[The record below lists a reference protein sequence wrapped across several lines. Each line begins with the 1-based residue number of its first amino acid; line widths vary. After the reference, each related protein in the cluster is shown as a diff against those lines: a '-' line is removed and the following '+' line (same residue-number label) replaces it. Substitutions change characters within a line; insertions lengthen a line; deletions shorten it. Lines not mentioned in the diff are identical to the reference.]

1 MTKRVVVLKD
11 RYVDSVVQM
20 SASRAMM
27 DVDGVEWAAAAMGTP
42 ANLETLSS
50 RGFDTG
56 EFEATANDCFLA
68 VDAASDD
75 ALDPALDVGRKALAG
90 GTANGAGGGGAAP
103 AGPERPR
110 SMTEALDALG
120 SGANLAIVS
129 VPGDYAALE
138 AHKALS
144 AGLHVLLFSDN
155 VPLDQEV
162 ELKERAEAA
171 GLLVMGPGAGTAM
184 LGRTGLGFANVVA
197 GETAPAACALP
208 GNGENP
214 GADQAAGTDSR
225 PGVGVVAAAGTG
237 AQEVAALL
245 DRGGARVTAII
256 GVGGRD
262 LSETVGGR
270 MAKSGL
276 RALRA
281 DAGTDAILLV
291 SKPPSEGVAKDVL
304 AEAGGLHLPPPH
316 KPAVAALIGLAEPVP
331 TPEGVRLA
339 STLEGGATRLL
350 AELGLPPLDLDGGLR
365 AAVTEAISGL
375 PAQRQ
380 LVRGL
385 FSGGTLCYEALVIL
399 SGILGPVYSNTPIRK
414 GWGLPAPDGAHVC
427 LDLGEEEYTKGRPH
441 PMIDP
446 EARIEHLRVEGARPD
461 VAVVLLDVVLGYGS
475 HDDPAGR
482 LAPVCAEI
490 RAGGQGPAVVA
501 YVLGTD
507 GDPQDLA
514 AQRAT
519 LVDAGCIVPPTA
531 GRAALA
537 AAALA
542 ARRPELVEE
551 TLS

>member
-1 MTKRVVVLKD
+1 
-11 RYVDSVVQM
+11 M

-42 ANLETLSS
+42 ANLETLSG

-75 ALDPALDVGRKALAG
+75 ALEPALDVGRKALAG
-90 GTANGAGGGGAAP
+90 GTANGSGGGEAATAGA
-103 AGPERPR
+103 ERPR

-197 GETAPAACALP
+197 GETVAVACALP
-208 GNGENP
+208 GNGDEP
-214 GADQAAGTDSR
+214 GADQADGSTDSR

-245 DRGGARVTAII
+245 DRGGARLTAII

-270 MAKSGL
+270 MARSGL

-281 DAGTDAILLV
+281 DAGTDAVLLV
-291 SKPPSEGVAKDVL
+291 SKPPSEGVAKAVL
-304 AEAGGLHLPPPH
+304 AEAEG

-331 TPEGVRLA
+331 TPDGVRLA

-375 PAQRQ
+375 PPERR

-399 SGILGPVYSNTPIRK
+399 SGLLGPVYSNTPIRK

-490 RAGGQGPAVVA
+490 RAGGRGPAVVA

-507 GDPQDLA
+507 GDPQGLD

-519 LVDAGCIVPPTA
+519 LVEAGCIVPPTA

>member
-1 MTKRVVVLKD
+1 VTARRVVVLKD

-20 SASRAMM
+20 SASRSMM
-27 DVDGVEWAAAAMGTP
+27 DVDGVAWAAAAMGTP
-42 ANLETLSS
+42 ANLDTLAG

-56 EFEATANDCFLA
+56 SFEATANDCFLA
-68 VDAASDD
+68 VDAESDD
-75 ALDPALDVGRKALAG
+75 ALQAALESGQAAL
-90 GTANGAGGGGAAP
+90 GGGAAAGGDGQGP
-103 AGPERPR
+103 AAGTAERPR
-110 SMTEALDALG
+110 SLSEALDILG
-120 SGANLAIVS
+120 AGANLAIVS

-155 VPLDQEV
+155 VPVDQEV
-162 ELKERAEAA
+162 ELKERAEEA

-197 GETAPAACALP
+197 ASESDSD
-208 GNGENP
+208 
-214 GADQAAGTDSR
+214 ADPR

-262 LSETVGGR
+262 LSQAVGGR
-270 MAKSGL
+270 MARSGV

-281 DAGTDAILLV
+281 DPGTDAVLLV
-291 SKPPSEGVAKDVL
+291 SKPPSEAVAGTVL
-304 AEAGGLHLPPPH
+304 AEAAG
-316 KPAVAALIGLAEPVP
+316 KRAVAALIGLAAPIP
-331 TPEGVRLA
+331 TPDGVTLA
-339 STLEGGATRLL
+339 STLEGGATALL
-350 AELGLPPLDLDGGLR
+350 AALGLPPLDLDAGLK
-365 AAVTEAISGL
+365 AAVTDAVAAL
-375 PAQRQ
+375 PAERQ

-399 SGILGPVYSNTPIRK
+399 SGILGPVYSNTPLRK

-446 EARIEHLRVEGARPD
+446 EARIEHLRVEGGRPD
-461 VAVVLLDVVLGYGS
+461 VAVVLLDVVLGYGA

-490 RAGGQGPAVVA
+490 RAGGRGPAVVA

-507 GDPQDLA
+507 TDPQGLA
-514 AQRAT
+514 ASRAT
-519 LVDAGCIVPPTA
+519 LAEAGCIVPPTA

-542 ARRPELVEE
+542 SRRPDLVEE
-551 TLS
+551 PLS

>member
-1 MTKRVVVLKD
+1 MSRTVEVHKD

-42 ANLETLSS
+42 ANLETLAGK
-50 RGFDTG
+50 GFDTNS
-56 EFEATANDCFLA
+56 FDATANDCFLA
-68 VDAASDD
+68 IDAASDD
-75 ALDPALDVGRKALAG
+75 ALDAALEVGQQALAG
-90 GTANGAGGGGAAP
+90 GADSGPAGGLAGTAA
-103 AGPERPR
+103 AERPR
-110 SMTEALDALG
+110 SFSEAVDAVARVAEGQVKLP
-120 SGANLAIVS
+120 NVAIVS

-155 VPLDQEV
+155 VSVEEEV
-162 ELKERAEAA
+162 ELKERAEAE

-184 LGRTGLGFANVVA
+184 LGGTCLGFANVIS
-197 GETAPAACALP
+197 
-208 GNGENP
+208 
-214 GADQAAGTDSR
+214 GADTDDDSGANTGELHLPSPNAGTDKR

-262 LSETVGGR
+262 LSEAVGGR

-281 DAGTDAILLV
+281 HAGTDAVLLV
-291 SKPPSEGVAKDVL
+291 SKPPSEAVAKAVL
-304 AEAGGLHLPPPH
+304 AEAAG

-339 STLEGGATRLL
+339 STLEGGATGLL
-350 AELGLPPLDLDGGLR
+350 SALGLPPLDLDGGLK
-365 AAVTEAISGL
+365 AAVTEAIAAL
-375 PAQRQ
+375 PDERR

-461 VAVVLLDVVLGYGS
+461 VAVVLVDVVLGYGA

-482 LAPVCAEI
+482 LAPVCADI
-490 RAGGQGPAVVA
+490 RAGGAGPAVVA

-507 GDPQDLA
+507 NDPQGLA
-514 AQRAT
+514 GQRRK
-519 LVDAGCIVPPTA
+519 LVEAGCIVPQTA

-542 ARRPELVEE
+542 GRRADLVEKQ
-551 TLS
+551 LS

>member
-1 MTKRVVVLKD
+1 MSRRVEVQKD

-42 ANLETLSS
+42 ANLDTLAGK
-50 RGFDTG
+50 GFDTNS
-56 EFEATANDCFLA
+56 FDATANDCFLA
-68 VDAASDD
+68 IDAASDD
-75 ALDPALDVGRKALAG
+75 AIDAALDVGRKALAG
-90 GTANGAGGGGAAP
+90 GADGDKGGGLAGAA
-103 AGPERPR
+103 AAERPR
-110 SMTEALDALG
+110 SFSEAIDAI
-120 SGANLAIVS
+120 GAEANVAIVS

-155 VPLDQEV
+155 VSVEEEV
-162 ELKERAEAA
+162 ELKERAEEA

-184 LGRTGLGFANVVA
+184 LGGTCLGFANVVGGA
-197 GETAPAACALP
+197 GGPHLP
-208 GNGENP
+208 P
-214 GADQAAGTDSR
+214 QSKR

-245 DRGGARVTAII
+245 DRGGARITAII

-281 DAGTDAILLV
+281 HAGTDAVLLV
-291 SKPPSEGVAKDVL
+291 SKPPSEGVARAVL
-304 AEAGGLHLPPPH
+304 AEAGGLHLPPPN
-316 KPAVAALIGLAEPVP
+316 KPAVAALIGLADPVP

-339 STLEGGATRLL
+339 STLEGGATSLL
-350 AELGLPPLDLDGGLR
+350 SALGLPPLDLDAGLK
-365 AAVTEAISGL
+365 AAVTEAVAAL
-375 PAQRQ
+375 PDERC

-399 SGILGPVYSNTPIRK
+399 SGILGPVFSNTPIRK

-446 EARIEHLRVEGARPD
+446 EARIEHLTVEGARSD
-461 VAVVLLDVVLGYGS
+461 VAVVLLDVVLGYGA

-490 RAGGQGPAVVA
+490 RAGGAGPAVVA

-507 GDPQDLA
+507 SDPQDLA
-514 AQRAT
+514 GQRKKLA
-519 LVDAGCIVPPTA
+519 DAGCIVPPTA

-551 TLS
+551 PLS

>member
-1 MTKRVVVLKD
+1 MSRRVEVLKD

-27 DVDGVEWAAAAMGTP
+27 DIDGVEWAAAAMGTP
-42 ANLETLSS
+42 ANLETLADK
-50 RGFDTG
+50 GFDTSS
-56 EFEATANDCFLA
+56 FDATANDCFLA
-68 VDAASDD
+68 IAAASDEAID
-75 ALDPALDVGRKALAG
+75 AALDVGKKALAG
-90 GTANGAGGGGAAP
+90 AADGEESGGLAGAA
-103 AGPERPR
+103 AAERPR
-110 SMTEALDALG
+110 SFSEAMDAIG
-120 SGANLAIVS
+120 PDANVAIVS

-155 VPLDQEV
+155 VSVEEEV
-162 ELKERAEAA
+162 ELKEQAEAA

-184 LGRTGLGFANVVA
+184 LGGTCLGFANVIS
-197 GETAPAACALP
+197 
-208 GNGENP
+208 
-214 GADQAAGTDSR
+214 GADADDGNASADTR

-281 DAGTDAILLV
+281 HSGTDAVLLV
-291 SKPPSEGVAKDVL
+291 SKPPSEGVAKTVL
-304 AEAGGLHLPPPH
+304 AEAGGLHPN
-316 KPAVAALIGLAEPVP
+316 KPAVAALVGLAEPVP
-331 TPEGVRLA
+331 APEGVRLA
-339 STLEGGATRLL
+339 STLEAGATTLL
-350 AELGLPPLDLDGGLR
+350 SVLGLPPLDLDGGLK
-365 AAVTEAISGL
+365 AAVTEAVAAL
-375 PAQRQ
+375 PDERR
-380 LVRGL
+380 LLRGL

-399 SGILGPVYSNTPIRK
+399 SGMLGPVYSNTPIRK

-446 EARIEHLRVEGARPD
+446 EARIEHLTVEGARLD
-461 VAVVLLDVVLGYGS
+461 VAVVLLDVVLGYGA
-475 HDDPAGR
+475 HADPAGR
-482 LAPVCAEI
+482 LAPVCADI
-490 RAGGQGPAVVA
+490 RAGGAGPAVVA

-507 GDPQDLA
+507 SDPQGLA
-514 AQRAT
+514 GQRKKLA
-519 LVDAGCIVPPTA
+519 DAGCIVPPTA

-542 ARRPELVEE
+542 TRRPDLVEE
-551 TLS
+551 PLS

>member
-1 MTKRVVVLKD
+1 MSAQRVVVLRD

-20 SASRAMM
+20 GASRAMM
-27 DVDGVEWAAAAMGTP
+27 DVDGVGWAAAAMGTP
-42 ANLETLSS
+42 ANLETLAGK
-50 RGFDTG
+50 GFDTG
-56 EFEATANDCFLA
+56 SIGATANDCFLA
-68 VDAASDD
+68 VDADSDE
-75 ALDPALDVGRKALAG
+75 ALDEAVKIGEQALAG
-90 GTANGAGGGGAAP
+90 GSGQESASAGAA
-103 AGPERPR
+103 AAAAERPR
-110 SMTEALDALG
+110 SLDEAIAALG
-120 SGANLAIVS
+120 DGANLAIVS

-138 AHKALS
+138 AHKAIS
-144 AGLHVLLFSDN
+144 AGMHVLLFSDN
-155 VPLDQEV
+155 VPLEQEV
-162 ELKERAEAA
+162 ELKERADEA

-184 LGRTGLGFANVVA
+184 LGRTGLGFANVVS
-197 GETAPAACALP
+197 
-208 GNGENP
+208 P
-214 GADQAAGTDSR
+214 GAAGSGGAAGAVDTADAAADAATDDDRR
-225 PGVGVVAAAGTG
+225 PGVGIVAAAGTG
-237 AQEVAALL
+237 AQEVMALL
-245 DRGGARVTAII
+245 DRGGARVTAVI

-281 DAGTDAILLV
+281 DPGTDAVLLV
-291 SKPPSEGVAKDVL
+291 SKPPSESVARAVL
-304 AEAGGLHLPPPH
+304 AEASG
-316 KPAVAALIGLAEPVP
+316 KPAVASLIGLAEAVP
-331 TPEGVRLA
+331 TPSGVSLA
-339 STLEGGATRLL
+339 STLEGGATALL
-350 AELGLPPLDLDGGLR
+350 AALGLDPLDLDGGLR
-365 AAVTEAISGL
+365 AAVDEAAAAL
-375 PAQRQ
+375 PAGRT

-461 VAVVLLDVVLGYGS
+461 VAVVLLDVVLGYGA

-482 LAPVCAEI
+482 LAPVCADI
-490 RAGGQGPAVVA
+490 RAGGAGPAVVA
-501 YVLGTD
+501 YVLGTES
-507 GDPQDLA
+507 DPQGLD

-519 LVDAGCIVPPTA
+519 LTEAGCIVPPTA

-542 ARRPELVEE
+542 TRRPELVTR

>member
-1 MTKRVVVLKD
+1 MSRTVEVHKD

-42 ANLETLSS
+42 ANLETLAGK
-50 RGFDTG
+50 GFDTNS
-56 EFEATANDCFLA
+56 FDATANDCFLA
-68 VDAASDD
+68 IDAASDD
-75 ALDPALDVGRKALAG
+75 ALDAALEAGKQVLAG
-90 GTANGAGGGGAAP
+90 GADRGQAGGLAGAA
-103 AGPERPR
+103 AAERPR
-110 SMTEALDALG
+110 SFSEAIDAV
-120 SGANLAIVS
+120 GAEANVAIVS

-155 VPLDQEV
+155 VSLEEEV
-162 ELKERAEAA
+162 ELKERAEAE

-184 LGRTGLGFANVVA
+184 LGGTCLGFANVVS
-197 GETAPAACALP
+197 
-208 GNGENP
+208 
-214 GADQAAGTDSR
+214 GADSDDDRDADADRR

-281 DAGTDAILLV
+281 HAGTDAILLV
-291 SKPPSEGVAKDVL
+291 SKPPSETVAKAVL
-304 AEAGGLHLPPPH
+304 AEVAG

-339 STLEGGATRLL
+339 STLEGGATGLL
-350 AELGLPPLDLDGGLR
+350 SALGLPPLDLDAGLK
-365 AAVTEAISGL
+365 AAVTEAITTL
-375 PAQRQ
+375 PDERR

-414 GWGLPAPDGAHVC
+414 GWGLPAPEGAHVC

-446 EARIEHLRVEGARPD
+446 EARIEHLREVGARPD
-461 VAVVLLDVVLGYGS
+461 VAIVLLDVVLGYGA

-482 LAPVCAEI
+482 LAPICADI
-490 RAGGQGPAVVA
+490 RAGGAGPAVVA

-507 GDPQDLA
+507 SDPQDLA
-514 AQRAT
+514 GQRRK
-519 LVDAGCIVPPTA
+519 LVEAGCIVPQTA

-542 ARRPELVEE
+542 DRRPEVVEKQ
-551 TLS
+551 LS

>member
-1 MTKRVVVLKD
+1 MTARRVVVLKD

-20 SASRAMM
+20 SASRSMM
-27 DVDGVEWAAAAMGTP
+27 EVDGVAWAAAAMGTP
-42 ANLETLSS
+42 ANLDTLAG
-50 RGFDTG
+50 RGFDT
-56 EFEATANDCFLA
+56 EEVDATANDCFLA
-68 VDAASDD
+68 VDAESDD
-75 ALDPALDVGRKALAG
+75 ALQAALESGQGALS
-90 GTANGAGGGGAAP
+90 GGAAAGGEGRGP
-103 AGPERPR
+103 AAGSAAERPR
-110 SMTEALDALG
+110 SLGEALETLG
-120 SGANLAIVS
+120 AGANLAIVS

-155 VPLDQEV
+155 VPVDQEV
-162 ELKERAEAA
+162 ELKQRAEDA

-184 LGRTGLGFANVVA
+184 LGRTGLGFANVVTGSDA
-197 GETAPAACALP
+197 GP
-208 GNGENP
+208 
-214 GADQAAGTDSR
+214 R

-237 AQEVAALL
+237 AQEVAALI

-262 LSETVGGR
+262 LSEAVGGR
-270 MAKSGL
+270 MARSGV

-281 DAGTDAILLV
+281 DPGTDAVLLV
-291 SKPPSEGVAKDVL
+291 SKPPSEAVAGTVL
-304 AEAGGLHLPPPH
+304 AEAAG
-316 KPAVAALIGLAEPVP
+316 KRAVAALIGLADTIP
-331 TPEGVRLA
+331 TPDGVSLA
-339 STLEGGATRLL
+339 STLEGGVTTLL
-350 AELGLPPLDLDGGLR
+350 AALGLPPLDLDAGLK
-365 AAVTEAISGL
+365 AAVTEAVATL
-375 PAQRQ
+375 PAERL

-414 GWGLPAPDGAHVC
+414 GWGLPAPGGAHVC

-446 EARIEHLRVEGARPD
+446 EARIEHLTVEGGRPD
-461 VAVVLLDVVLGYGS
+461 VAVVLLDVVLGYGA

-482 LAPVCAEI
+482 LAPVCADI
-490 RAGGQGPAVVA
+490 RAGGSGPAVVA

-507 GDPQDLA
+507 ADPQGLA

-519 LVDAGCIVPPTA
+519 LVEAGCIVPPTA

-542 ARRPELVEE
+542 TRRPDLVEE
-551 TLS
+551 PLS

>member
-1 MTKRVVVLKD
+1 MMVWRVIVLRD

-20 SASRAMM
+20 GASRAMM

-42 ANLETLSS
+42 ANLETLAG

-56 EFEATANDCFLA
+56 AVAATANDLFLA
-68 VDAASDD
+68 VEAGSDAVADAA
-75 ALDPALDVGRKALAG
+75 LEVGEQALAG
-90 GTANGAGGGGAAP
+90 GARGKGSGALDGTAA
-103 AGPERPR
+103 PERPR
-110 SMTEALDALG
+110 SLGEAIDALG
-120 SGANLAIVS
+120 GDANLAIVS

-155 VPLDQEV
+155 VGLEEEV
-162 ELKERAEAA
+162 ELKVRAEAA

-197 GETAPAACALP
+197 
-208 GNGENP
+208 
-214 GADQAAGTDSR
+214 ADSDHR

-237 AQEVAALL
+237 AQEVMALL
-245 DRGGARVTAII
+245 DRGGARVTAVI

-276 RALRA
+276 RALLA
-281 DAGTDAILLV
+281 DPGTDAVLLV
-291 SKPPSEGVAKDVL
+291 SKPPSQGVARAVL
-304 AEAGGLHLPPPH
+304 AEAAG
-316 KPAVAALIGLAEPVP
+316 KPAVAALIGLAEPVH
-331 TPEGVRLA
+331 TPHGVQLA
-339 STLEGGATRLL
+339 STLEGGANALL
-350 AELGLPPLDLDGGLR
+350 AVLGLPPLDLDGGLR
-365 AAVTEAISGL
+365 AAVTEAAGAL
-375 PAQRQ
+375 PEERT

-414 GWGLPAPDGAHVC
+414 GWGLPAPAGAHVC

-446 EARIEHLRVEGARPD
+446 EARIEHLRVEGTRPD
-461 VAVVLLDVVLGYGS
+461 VAVVLLDVVLGYGA

-482 LAPVCAEI
+482 LAPVCAEL
-490 RAGGQGPAVVA
+490 RAGGRGPAVVA

-507 GDPQDLA
+507 GDPQGLA
-514 AQRAT
+514 GQRAT
-519 LVDAGCIVPPTA
+519 LAEAGCIVPLTA

-542 ARRPELVEE
+542 ARRPDLVEE
-551 TLS
+551 PLS

>member
-1 MTKRVVVLKD
+1 MSTRRIVVLRD

-27 DVDGVEWAAAAMGTP
+27 DLDEVEWAAAAMGTP
-42 ANLETLSS
+42 ANLETLAG
-50 RGFDTG
+50 RGFDTDPAG
-56 EFEATANDCFLA
+56 ATASDCFLA
-68 VDAASDD
+68 VEAASVEGAD
-75 ALDPALDVGRKALAG
+75 AALDVGQRALAG
-90 GTANGAGGGGAAP
+90 RAGGNGGPVGTAA
-103 AGPERPR
+103 PERPR
-110 SMTEALDALG
+110 SLGDAVAALG
-120 SGANLAIVS
+120 GSANLAIIS

-155 VPLDQEV
+155 VGLEEEV

-184 LGRTGLGFANVVA
+184 LGGTGLGFANVVA
-197 GETAPAACALP
+197 GSGPAAGSGDDAAACPP
-208 GNGENP
+208 GPPADPGEP
-214 GADQAAGTDSR
+214 TDR

-237 AQEVAALL
+237 AQEVMTLL
-245 DRGGARVTAII
+245 DRAGARLTAVI

-281 DAGTDAILLV
+281 DPDTDAVLLV
-291 SKPPSEGVAKDVL
+291 SKPPSEAVARAVL
-304 AEAGGLHLPPPH
+304 AEAAGQ
-316 KPAVAALIGLAEPVP
+316 PAVAALIGLAEPVP
-331 TPEGVRLA
+331 TPEGVSLA
-339 STLEGGATRLL
+339 STLEGGVTALL
-350 AELGLPPLDLDGGLR
+350 AALGLPPLDLDGGLR
-365 AAVTEAISGL
+365 AAVTEAAATLADG
-375 PAQRQ
+375 RT

-399 SGILGPVYSNTPIRK
+399 SRFLGPVYSNTPIRT
-414 GWGLPAPDGAHVC
+414 GWSLPAPDGAHIC
-427 LDLGEEEYTKGRPH
+427 LDLGEEEFTKGRPH

-446 EARIEHLRVEGARPD
+446 EARIEHLRVEGGRPD
-461 VAVVLLDVVLGYGS
+461 VAVVLLDVVLGYGA

-482 LAPVCAEI
+482 LAPVCAEL
-490 RAGGQGPAVVA
+490 RAGGRGPAVVA

-507 GDPQDLA
+507 GDPQGLA
-514 AQRAT
+514 GQRAT
-519 LVDAGCIVPPTA
+519 LADAGCIVPPTA

-551 TLS
+551 PLS

>member
-1 MTKRVVVLKD
+1 MSVHRVVVLAD

-20 SASRAMM
+20 ASSRAMM
-27 DVDGVEWAAAAMGTP
+27 DIDGVEWAAAAMGTP
-42 ANLETLSS
+42 ANLDTLSG

-56 EFEATANDCFLA
+56 AFEATANDCFLA

-75 ALDPALDVGRKALAG
+75 VVDEALRVGEQALAG
-90 GTANGAGGGGAAP
+90 GGRQAAGGDGAAG
-103 AGPERPR
+103 AASERPR
-110 SMTEALDALG
+110 SLGEAVVTLG
-120 SGANLAIVS
+120 DGANLAIVS
-129 VPGDYAALE
+129 VPGDYAAVE

-144 AGLHVLLFSDN
+144 AGMHVLLFSDN

-162 ELKERAEAA
+162 ELKERAEEA

-184 LGRTGLGFANVVA
+184 LARTGLGFANVVSSS
-197 GETAPAACALP
+197 G
-208 GNGENP
+208 
-214 GADQAAGTDSR
+214 
-225 PGVGVVAAAGTG
+225 PGVGIVAAAGTG
-237 AQEVAALL
+237 AQEVMALL
-245 DRGGARVTAII
+245 DRGGARVTAVI

-262 LSETVGGR
+262 LSEAVGGR
-270 MAKSGL
+270 MARSAL

-281 DAGTDAILLV
+281 DPGTDALLLV
-291 SKPPSEGVAKDVL
+291 SKPPSEAVARAVL
-304 AEAGGLHLPPPH
+304 AEAAG
-316 KPAVAALIGLAEPVP
+316 KPAVASLIGLAEAVP
-331 TPEGVRLA
+331 TPDGVSLA
-339 STLEGGATRLL
+339 STLEGGASALL
-350 AELGLPPLDLDGGLR
+350 AALGLDPLDLDGGLR
-365 AAVTEAISGL
+365 AAVDEAAAAL
-375 PAQRQ
+375 PAERT

-399 SGILGPVYSNTPIRK
+399 SDILGPVYSNTPIQK
-414 GWGLPAPDGAHVC
+414 DWGLPAPDGAHVC

-446 EARIEHLRVEGARPD
+446 EARIEHLRVEGARSD
-461 VAVVLLDVVLGYGS
+461 VAAVLLDVVLGYGA

-490 RAGGQGPAVVA
+490 RAGGRGPAVVA
-501 YVLGTD
+501 YVLGTAS
-507 GDPQDLA
+507 DPQGLD

-519 LVDAGCIVPPTA
+519 LAEAGCIVPPTA

-542 ARRPELVEE
+542 TRRPELVAK

>member
-1 MTKRVVVLKD
+1 MTVRRVAVLKD

-27 DVDGVEWAAAAMGTP
+27 DADGVTWAAAAMGTP
-42 ANLETLSS
+42 ANLDTLAG

-56 EFEATANDCFLA
+56 SVEATANDCFLA
-68 VDAASDD
+68 VDADSDE
-75 ALDPALDVGRKALAG
+75 ALSAALEVGQAALGG
-90 GTANGAGGGGAAP
+90 GTKRRLHSGNGRGPAPDSAA
-103 AGPERPR
+103 ERPR
-110 SMTEALDALG
+110 SLSEALDAVG
-120 SGANLAIVS
+120 AGANLAIVS

-138 AHKALS
+138 AHKALT

-155 VPLDQEV
+155 VPVDQEV
-162 ELKERAEAA
+162 ELKERAVDA

-184 LGRTGLGFANVVA
+184 LGRTGLGFANVMSES
-197 GETAPAACALP
+197 GELHLP
-208 GNGENP
+208 P
-214 GADQAAGTDSR
+214 PRTR

-262 LSETVGGR
+262 LSEAVGGR
-270 MAKSGL
+270 MARSGV

-281 DAGTDAILLV
+281 DPGTDAVLLV
-291 SKPPSEGVAKDVL
+291 SKPPSESVAHTVL
-304 AEAGGLHLPPPH
+304 AEAAG
-316 KPAVAALIGLAEPVP
+316 KQAVAALIGLADPIP
-331 TPEGVRLA
+331 TPDGVTLA
-339 STLEGGATRLL
+339 STLEGGAAMLL
-350 AELGLPPLDLDGGLR
+350 AALGLPPLDLDAGLK
-365 AAVTEAISGL
+365 AAVTDAIAALG
-375 PAQRQ
+375 PGRQ

-399 SGILGPVYSNTPIRK
+399 SGILGPVYSNTPIQK

-446 EARIEHLRVEGARPD
+446 EARVEHLTVEGGRPD
-461 VAVVLLDVVLGYGS
+461 VAVVLLDVVLGYGA

-482 LAPVCAEI
+482 LAPVCADI
-490 RAGGQGPAVVA
+490 RAGGAGPAVVA

-507 GDPQDLA
+507 ADPQGLA
-514 AQRAT
+514 AQRAA
-519 LVDAGCIVPPTA
+519 LVEAGCIVPPTA
-531 GRAALA
+531 GRAALT

-542 ARRPELVEE
+542 TRRPDLVEE
-551 TLS
+551 ALS

>member
-1 MTKRVVVLKD
+1 VSPKQVLVLRD

-20 SASRAMM
+20 SASRAMT
-27 DVDGVEWAAAAMGTP
+27 DVDGVAWAAAAMGTP
-42 ANLETLSS
+42 ANLDTLAG

-56 EFEATANDCFLA
+56 SIGASANDCFLA
-68 VDAASDD
+68 VDAESDAAAEE
-75 ALDPALDVGRKALAG
+75 ALTVGEGALAG
-90 GTANGAGGGGAAP
+90 GSAAGGGGRGAA
-103 AGPERPR
+103 ASTTERPR
-110 SMTEALDALG
+110 SLGEAVETLG
-120 SGANLAIVS
+120 DGANLAIVS
-129 VPGDYAALE
+129 VPGDYAAIE

-155 VPLDQEV
+155 VPIDQEV
-162 ELKERAEAA
+162 ELKERAEEE

-184 LGRTGLGFANVVA
+184 LGRTGLGFANVVGGA
-197 GETAPAACALP
+197 TAAAD
-208 GNGENP
+208 
-214 GADQAAGTDSR
+214 ADADRR

-237 AQEVAALL
+237 AQEVAVLL

-262 LSETVGGR
+262 LSEAVGGR
-270 MAKSGL
+270 MARSGV

-281 DAGTDAILLV
+281 HPATDAVLLV
-291 SKPPSEGVAKDVL
+291 SKPPSEAVARTVL
-304 AEAGGLHLPPPH
+304 AEARGLHLPPPV
-316 KPAVAALIGLAEPVP
+316 KPVVASLIGLAEPIA
-331 TPEGVRLA
+331 TPDGVTLA
-339 STLEGGATRLL
+339 STLEGGATTLL
-350 AELGLPPLDLDGGLR
+350 AALGLPPLDLDAGLK
-365 AAVTEAISGL
+365 AAVTDAIAAL
-375 PAQRQ
+375 TDERR

-399 SGILGPVYSNTPIRK
+399 SGILGPVHSNTPIRK

-446 EARIEHLRVEGARPD
+446 EARIEHLRVEGARAD
-461 VAVVLLDVVLGYGS
+461 VAVVLLDVVLGYGA

-482 LAPVCAEI
+482 LAPVCADI
-490 RAGGQGPAVVA
+490 RAGGRGPAVVA

-507 GDPQDLA
+507 ADPQGLD
-514 AQRAT
+514 AQRAA
-519 LVDAGCIVPPTA
+519 LVEAGCIVPPTA

-542 ARRPELVEE
+542 ARRPDLVEE
-551 TLS
+551 SLS

>member
-1 MTKRVVVLKD
+1 MSAKRVAVLKD

-27 DVDGVEWAAAAMGTP
+27 DVDGVAWAAAAMGTP
-42 ANLETLSS
+42 ANLETLAG

-56 EFEATANDCFLA
+56 SVDATANDCFLA
-68 VDAASDD
+68 VDAESDD
-75 ALDPALDVGRKALAG
+75 ARQTALEVGQTALS
-90 GTANGAGGGGAAP
+90 GGAARRLHGGDGRGLGSRR
-103 AGPERPR
+103 AASAAERPR
-110 SMTEALDALG
+110 SLGEALDDLG
-120 SGANLAIVS
+120 PGANLAIVS

-155 VPLDQEV
+155 VPVDQEV
-162 ELKERAEAA
+162 ELKERAVDA

-184 LGRTGLGFANVVA
+184 LGRTGLGFANVMSEPDV
-197 GETAPAACALP
+197 GELHLP
-208 GNGENP
+208 PPSTGIDP
-214 GADQAAGTDSR
+214 R

-262 LSETVGGR
+262 MSEAVGGR
-270 MAKSGL
+270 MACSGV

-281 DAGTDAILLV
+281 DPGTDAVLLV
-291 SKPPSEGVAKDVL
+291 SKPPSEAVARTVL
-304 AEAGGLHLPPPH
+304 SEAAG
-316 KPAVAALIGLAEPVP
+316 KRAVAALIGLADPIP
-331 TPEGVRLA
+331 TPDGVTLA
-339 STLEGGATRLL
+339 STLEGGATTLL
-350 AELGLPPLDLDGGLR
+350 AALGLPPLDLDAGLK
-365 AAVTEAISGL
+365 AAVTDAIAGL
-375 PAQRQ
+375 PEERR

-461 VAVVLLDVVLGYGS
+461 VAVVLLDVVLGYGA

-482 LAPVCAEI
+482 LAPVCADI
-490 RAGGQGPAVVA
+490 RADGGGPAVVA
-501 YVLGTD
+501 YVLGTES
-507 GDPQDLA
+507 DPQDLA
-514 AQRAT
+514 GQRAA
-519 LVDAGCIVPPTA
+519 LSEAGCIVPSTA

-542 ARRPELVEE
+542 ARRADLVEE
-551 TLS
+551 SLS

>member
-1 MTKRVVVLKD
+1 MTIRRVTVLKD

-20 SASRAMM
+20 ASSRAMM
-27 DVDGVEWAAAAMGTP
+27 DQDGVEWAAAAMGTP
-42 ANLETLSS
+42 ANLTTLSGK
-50 RGFDTG
+50 GFDAVD
-56 EFEATANDCFLA
+56 ATANDCFLA
-68 VDAASDD
+68 VEAITDDVVDAA
-75 ALDPALDVGRKALAG
+75 LKVGEQALAG
-90 GTANGAGGGGAAP
+90 GAGRNGSGGPTAAAT
-103 AGPERPR
+103 AERPR
-110 SMTEALDALG
+110 SLGEALEALG
-120 SGANLAIVS
+120 DATNLAIIS

-162 ELKERAEAA
+162 ELKERAEEA

-184 LGRTGLGFANVVA
+184 LGRTGLGFANVVD
-197 GETAPAACALP
+197 TA
-208 GNGENP
+208 
-214 GADQAAGTDSR
+214 DDR

-276 RALRA
+276 RALGA
-281 DAGTDAILLV
+281 DPGTDAVLLV
-291 SKPPSEGVAKDVL
+291 SKPPSEDVAKAVL
-304 AEAGGLHLPPPH
+304 AEAGGLRLPPPSAAT

-331 TPEGVRLA
+331 TPAGVSLA
-339 STLEGGATRLL
+339 STLEGGATSLL
-350 AELGLPPLDLDGGLR
+350 AALGLPPLDLDGGLK
-365 AAVTEAISGL
+365 AAVAAAAAAL
-375 PAQRQ
+375 PDGRR

-399 SGILGPVYSNTPIRK
+399 SGILGPVHSNTPIRK
-414 GWGLPAPDGAHVC
+414 GWGLPAPDGSHVC

-446 EARIEHLRVEGARPD
+446 EARIEHLQIEGAKPD
-461 VAVVLLDVVLGYGS
+461 IAVVLLDVVLGYGA

-490 RAGGQGPAVVA
+490 RAGGRGPAVVA

-507 GDPQDLA
+507 GDPQGLA
-514 AQRAT
+514 GQRAK

-542 ARRPELVEE
+542 ARRPELVEQP
-551 TLS
+551 LS